1 MVEVVFFDIDGTLTT
16 ESNHIPKTTIQA
28 LEQLKAKGIRP
39 VLATGRPPILI
50 DEISKKLDIHSYI
63 AMNGQYI
70 VLDGEVIYANPIA
83 MDLVDQVVEFADARR
98 DGIILCAERELI
110 LNSKISV
117 DPSSFLLRILKR
129 IAILIPE
136 RTQMWFMNQAMR
148 KAPKKE
154 DYSGKE
160 IFMMNLNV
168 TQAAEKEYAREI
180 EGLHFTRANPNSM
193 DIINEGVSKATAV
206 QKVLDHLSVD
216 AGNTVA
222 FGDGLNDLEMLQ
234 YVGTGVAMG
243 NGFEELKEAADM
255 VTANVGNA
263 GIQKALKKL
272 GLID

>member
-28 LEQLKAKGIRP
+28 IQQLKAKGIRP

-70 VLDGEVIYANPIA
+70 VFEGEVIDANPIA
-83 MDLVDQVVEFADARR
+83 MDLVDQVVEFAGARK
-98 DGIILCAERELI
+98 DGIILCTERELI
-110 LNSKISV
+110 INSTLSV
-117 DPSSFLLRILKR
+117 DPNSFILKVLKR
-129 IAILIPE
+129 FAVLIPE

-148 KAPKKE
+148 KTPKKA
-154 DYSGKE
+154 DYENKE

-168 TQAAEKEYAREI
+168 TQEAEKAYARELS
-180 EGLHFTRANPNSM
+180 GLHFTRANTNSM

-206 QKVLDHLSVD
+206 KKMLEHLAIDVKDS
-216 AGNTVA
+216 VA

-234 YVGTGVAMG
+234 YVGTGIAMG
-243 NGFEELKEAADM
+243 NGFEELKQAADL
-255 VTANVGNA
+255 VTATVSNA
-263 GIQKALKKL
+263 GIQKGLQKI
-272 GLID
+272 GLIE